1 MERFTDEQKLFRLF
15 IFVLNV
21 VTKRLEAE
29 LNKTELPE
37 WQKDIMRISVVSGLI
52 DGFIY
57 EINKLRR
64 KKKS

>member
-1 MERFTDEQKLFRLF
+1 MERFTDEQKLFQLF